1 MVKGI
6 TEILHESG
14 LKVTKTRV
22 AVLEYMIKSKSHPS
36 VDMIREYLDER
47 NIHVPV
53 STLYNIL
60 DTFVEK
66 GIICKVMED
75 ENGMMRYDARL
86 EAHMHVY
93 DGRDNTIRDI
103 EENDLT
109 EKIIALMQELKKKEG
124 ISDDSRLIMEV

>member
-1 MVKGI
+1 MIKDI

-14 LKVTKTRV
+14 LKVTNTRV

-86 EAHMHVY
+86 DAHMHVY

-103 EENDLT
+103 EENDLR
-109 EKIIALMQELKKKEG
+109 KK
-124 ISDDSRLIMEV
+124 SLP